1 MQTLAVFLFILPVL
15 TLSADDPL
23 FGTWVNE
30 EYDKLER
37 FEEARSVV
45 YTSCASRKPGSMGPG
60 TIGTESVGP
69 AGCIPVAPE
78 KSKGTPWTG

>member
-1 MQTLAVFLFILPVL
+1 LQRLAVFLFILPVL
-15 TLSADDPL
+15 TLSADVPL

-45 YTSCASRKPGSMGPG
+45 YPDGRQLDY
-60 TIGTESVGP
+60 
-69 AGCIPVAPE
+69 
-78 KSKGTPWTG
+78 